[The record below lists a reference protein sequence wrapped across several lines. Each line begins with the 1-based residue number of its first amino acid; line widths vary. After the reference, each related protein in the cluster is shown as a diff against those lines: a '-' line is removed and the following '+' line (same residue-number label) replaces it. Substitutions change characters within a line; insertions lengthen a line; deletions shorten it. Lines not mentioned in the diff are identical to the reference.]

1 MYKNISNIILLVSS
15 VQDLDHPEIPPF
27 KDAASYDVLFYN
39 FSSVLL
45 AIHTSIVLP
54 ELNPLFIYAL
64 VSESKIS

>member
-1 MYKNISNIILLVSS
+1 MYRNISNMILLMSS

-27 KDAASYDVLFYN
+27 EDAASYDVLFYN